1 MPPTRTKRP
10 SDQTVTS
17 SSSSH
22 PSSYALDDD
31 DDAPPFLNTT
41 FTTHRVSPLYV
52 GPHPLTQDRLHVLS
66 QRLRDLVVGDVVRGV
81 EVGLDRGADD
91 AAMRRAGAL
100 ETVAMGWVR
109 LEALVGSY
117 VGDQEEEEQQQQQKQ
132 RQQQQQHA
140 DGAGDVSGVSLDS
153 GGGSAGSP
161 GKRRA
166 LQIVLQYE
174 NAECA
179 ALLLP
184 ALRPTAAPTR
194 VDAPSEEQEQQ
205 EAGPRT
211 DASAGASTSLFG
223 FAASRP
229 GGGDQDD
236 ADFLRLPLVL
246 LRMPA
251 PLRTV
256 LLDFISRTFD
266 CRVSS
271 LSLGTRTLVGA
282 LERWMGDSGVP
293 TRGPLA
299 KDVVLSL
306 GFYGPTVTRQQR
318 LPQKEAAPTAEADG
332 GDEAGRAR
340 AQDSALGVK
349 SIDAIIPNQDL
360 RRFVRVGSGSAT
372 SRNAAKAG
380 AGHAR
385 DVFGHAKRR
394 RLGGDK
400 DEESWTWRR
409 WDVDGSTKQ
418 PGTDQADV
426 RPQPFTEALAQY
438 VRENLALDMFHPA
451 VRVTKIACGGFVL
464 SEGRVKIFGV
474 VPRGDEDVGMSATAQ
489 RALWAVLE
497 ALLERAQLKLPEN
510 TLSGKTVDQSVG
522 RAARAEASVVS
533 SEI

>member
-1 MPPTRTKRP
+1 MPPRRPKRP

-22 PSSYALDDD
+22 PSTSYALDDD

-66 QRLRDLVVGDVVRGV
+66 QRLRDLLVGDVVRGV

-109 LEALVGSY
+109 LETLMGSY
-117 VGDQEEEEQQQQQKQ
+117 VGDQEAEQAQQQ
-132 RQQQQQHA
+132 RQHH

-153 GGGSAGSP
+153 SGGSP

-184 ALRPTAAPTR
+184 ALRP
-194 VDAPSEEQEQQ
+194 
-205 EAGPRT
+205 AGPAT
-211 DASAGASTSLFG
+211 PTSDMPPAEDATTSLFG
-223 FAASRP
+223 FAMGRP
-229 GGGDQDD
+229 DDEDD

-266 CRVSS
+266 CRVSA

-293 TRGPLA
+293 TRGPFA

-306 GFYGPTVTRQQR
+306 GFYGPTVTQQQR
-318 LPQKEAAPTAEADG
+318 LQQKEAAQMAQVDGEEAD
-332 GDEAGRAR
+332 RAKT
-340 AQDSALGVK
+340 QDSAVGVK
-349 SIDAIIPNQDL
+349 SIDVIVPNQDL
-360 RRFVRVGSGSAT
+360 RRFVRVGSGPAT
-372 SRNAAKAG
+372 SRKAG
-380 AGHAR
+380 KDSAGDAR

-409 WDVDGSTKQ
+409 WDANSSKQ
-418 PGTDQADV
+418 PGTDAEDA

-438 VRENLALDMFHPA
+438 ISKNLALDMFHPA

-464 SEGRVKIFGV
+464 SEGRVKIFGAV
-474 VPRGDEDVGMSATAQ
+474 SRGDGDVGMSETAQ
-489 RALWAVLE
+489 RALWTVLE

-510 TLSGKTVDQSVG
+510 IMSGKTMDQPVG
-522 RAARAEASVVS
+522 SAVRAEASIVS